1 MYPVIDA
8 PLLRTIWRCAE
19 YEAPKEAVGML
30 AGDMPPD
37 DGTVI
42 AYTATTNLTNV
53 SADPEKFFALD
64 REEVLKVMKPRFAG
78 RSLVLWHS
86 HVAGLPKLSE
96 EDMEVMWVIKL
107 PMLVVSLEYSCAVM
121 YSYLRPNKDGK
132 QAIVEWGR
140 WGKP

>member
-1 MYPVIDA
+1 MYPVIDE

-30 AGDMPPD
+30 IGGVKPD
-37 DGTVI
+37 DATVI
-42 AYTATTNLTNV
+42 EYTANANLTNV
-53 SADPEKFFALD
+53 SEDPERYFALD

-86 HVAGLPKLSE
+86 HVDALPKLSE
-96 EDMEVMWVIKL
+96 EDMEVMWIIKL

-121 YSYLRPNKDGK
+121 YSYLKPNHDGK
-132 QAIVEWGR
+132 QAIVEWGK
-140 WGKP
+140 WSKV